1 MVLTLILGR
10 SERST
15 LFFSCLSSWEKS
27 VAHWVVFWV
36 AFRASL
42 GCCENKHLFAW
53 NQILVTESVAS
64 HFTDSSLGCHVRACV
79 CV

>member
-10 SERST
+10 SEWST
-15 LFFSCLSSWEKS
+15 LFFSCLSSWEES

-42 GCCENKHLFAW
+42 GCCENKNLC
-53 NQILVTESVAS
+53 LPGTEP
-64 HFTDSSLGCHVRACV
+64 
-79 CV
+79 